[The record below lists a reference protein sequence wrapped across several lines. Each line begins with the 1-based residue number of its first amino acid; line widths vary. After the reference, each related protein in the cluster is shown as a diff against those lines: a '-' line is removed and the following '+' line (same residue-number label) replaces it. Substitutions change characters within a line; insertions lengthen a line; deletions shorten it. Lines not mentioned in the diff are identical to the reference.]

1 MRYCFVVFVLVV
13 GVSSAF
19 SQTSSFSYKGKP
31 ISPEALKPFLP
42 GMESGDTI
50 RPQSVNLGDFKREVV
65 VDTFKGEIFY
75 RCYVEYGE
83 IISYKVFQKI
93 SGDRFVVRA
102 YSTGG
107 TLTMPYVFIFK
118 IVGDELVKVGWFIA
132 EPLYKNP
139 QTTLRIKGGV
149 ITNGSIRYKI
159 PE

>member
-1 MRYCFVVFVLVV
+1 MRYYFAVFILMV

-50 RPQSVNLGDFKREVV
+50 RPQSVNLNDFKREVV

-75 RCYVEYGE
+75 RCYLEYDDV
-83 IISYKVFQKI
+83 IFYSLFQKI
-93 SGDRFVVRA
+93 SGDRFIVKV
-102 YSTGG
+102 YSRGG
-107 TLTMPYVFIFK
+107 TLTIPYVFVLK
-118 IVGDELVKVGWFIA
+118 VLGDKLVKVGWFTA

-139 QTTLRIKGGV
+139 QTTLSIKDNV